1 MKSDENLGAY
11 ESPLQVQAIANKLIG
26 NEIAEEQNKR
36 FTDEVVNGSG
46 NDIPEDHAN
55 RSLSTPRDVNITPS
69 LQTLSIQ
76 NPNRLSENGI
86 LQPPLDPPPFDTP
99 NVRKCIKTTVRIQN
113 FDKPQEVLILTSIS
127 TSVDSILNSFD
138 PQTDNNVA
146 DSFDDSDFSDFSD
159 SQSTSTS
166 SEEGSSSDDT
176 NMMEDETDE
185 EEKKQSSNHG
195 DTTKAAPQCT
205 SNRQTNQGY
214 RMKAYLLRREPL
226 CENSHGV
233 FTTHVYYG
241 RVLHKTD
248 VNWVATDEFVAIKA
262 VSWQCILACRNRLS
276 EDFVKEIAALEYISN
291 WHRNRGKSIMDTHV
305 LTADMVMSNESHLF
319 IVMPYCTGGD
329 LCMRVAEKRRFSEDE
344 SRLWFKQIL
353 KGLETLQRMKICHK
367 DLSPENMIILNN
379 NALVIDFGMC
389 LKIPYTT
396 TGRHLIS
403 PQTPCGKLPHM
414 APELYRKRAFDGHA
428 VDLWAAGTILLF
440 MLTGKRLRNPPII
453 DHAFENLH
461 LDGISEIAMDLIRR
475 MLRLHAKDRL
485 SLEEIKKHPFLV
497 QR

>member
-1 MKSDENLGAY
+1 MKSDENDAP
-11 ESPLQVQAIANKLIG
+11 SLQ
-26 NEIAEEQNKR
+26 
-36 FTDEVVNGSG
+36 
-46 NDIPEDHAN
+46 
-55 RSLSTPRDVNITPS
+55 

-76 NPNRLSENGI
+76 NPNGLSEHGI

-127 TSVDSILNSFD
+127 TSVESILNSFD
-138 PQTDNNVA
+138 PHTANNVA

-159 SQSTSTS
+159 SQSTSS
-166 SEEGSSSDDT
+166 GEGSSSDDDT
-176 NMMEDETDE
+176 NMIEEDETDE

-195 DTTKAAPQCT
+195 DTTNSAPQCT
-205 SNRQTNQGY
+205 SNRQTDQGY

-248 VNWVATDEFVAIKA
+248 VSWVATDEFVAIKA

-276 EDFVKEIAALEYISN
+276 EDFVKEIAALEYISD
-291 WHRNRGKSIMDTHV
+291 WHKGRSIMDTHI

-329 LCMRVAEKRRFSEDE
+329 LCMRVAEERRLSEDE

-353 KGLETLQRMKICHK
+353 KGLETLQHMQICHK
-367 DLSPENMIILNN
+367 DLSPENMIILDN

-389 LKIPYTT
+389 LRIPYTT

-414 APELYRKRAFDGHA
+414 APELYRKRPFDGHA

-440 MLTGKRLRNPPII
+440 MLTGKRLRNPPMI

-461 LDGISEIAMDLIRR
+461 LGVSEIAMDLIRK

>member
-1 MKSDENLGAY
+1 MKSDENDA
-11 ESPLQVQAIANKLIG
+11 
-26 NEIAEEQNKR
+26 
-36 FTDEVVNGSG
+36 
-46 NDIPEDHAN
+46 
-55 RSLSTPRDVNITPS
+55 PS
-69 LQTLSIQ
+69 LQLQTLTIQ

-127 TSVDSILNSFD
+127 TPVDIILNSFD
-138 PQTDNNVA
+138 PHTANNVA

-159 SQSTSTS
+159 SQKTSTS
-166 SEEGSSSDDT
+166 SEEGESSDDDK
-176 NMMEDETDE
+176 MEEDETDE

-195 DTTKAAPQCT
+195 DDNANSAPQCNNNGQ
-205 SNRQTNQGY
+205 SNQAY
-214 RMKAYLLRREPL
+214 RMKAYLLRKEPL

-248 VNWVATDEFVAIKA
+248 VNWVATNEFVAIKA
-262 VSWQCILACRNRLS
+262 VSWQCIVACRNRLS
-276 EDFVKEIAALEYISN
+276 EDFVKEIAALEYISD
-291 WHRNRGKSIMDTHV
+291 WHREKFKSIMDTHI

-329 LCMRVAEKRRFSEDE
+329 LCMRVAEQRRLSEEE

-353 KGLETLQRMKICHK
+353 KGLESLQLMKICHK
-367 DLSPENMIILNN
+367 DLSPENMIILDN

-389 LKIPYTT
+389 LRIPYTT

-440 MLTGKRLRNPPII
+440 MLTGKRLRNPPMI

-461 LDGISEIAMDLIRR
+461 LDGVSDIAMDLIRK

-485 SLEEIKKHPFLV
+485 SLVEIKKHPFLV